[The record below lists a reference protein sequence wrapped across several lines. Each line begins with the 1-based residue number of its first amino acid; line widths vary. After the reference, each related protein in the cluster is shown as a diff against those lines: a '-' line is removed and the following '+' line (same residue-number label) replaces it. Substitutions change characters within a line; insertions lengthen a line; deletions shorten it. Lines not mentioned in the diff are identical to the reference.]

1 MHFIRS
7 QGASLNEAVG
17 AHQNQIIAIQNPG
30 YINIQF
36 SRIVL
41 PTIEQVQAQP
51 YQYRW
56 IELAHRVE
64 RTIHLNACR
73 WFRPPHNVA
82 CGFPAL
88 RCSVLGS
95 QHS

>member
-41 PTIEQVQAQP
+41 PTEEQVQADP
-51 YQYRW
+51 YRYMLIRIAPPQN
-56 IELAHRVE
+56 LAYFVSFM
-64 RTIHLNACR
+64 TKTM
-73 WFRPPHNVA
+73 
-82 CGFPAL
+82 
-88 RCSVLGS
+88 LGIGILA
-95 QHS
+95 